1 MNERENERERDLEW
15 GEITSKKATG
25 KALLLCALSLV
36 SVREKKERERERERG
51 GRTALFSRR
60 TLFARREWRTAD
72 KRHRRRHH
80 KQPEIV
86 DRLFPRIEPKEGEI
100 DQKLKRTELFRGDG
114 PVAVFIEQSERFFE
128 FGDLLVR
135 EFSRHD
141 AVVVFLCCVCFTRAL
156 LSRATKRVKS
166 WFKIRSFQTRNSPL
180 TKRRR
185 ESEKNKKASGALNR
199 HVKKYQQS
207 TEKLGF
213 VCLFLLSLSLI
224 LRERVGM
231 FLDKYYN
238 CL

>member
-1 MNERENERERDLEW
+1 M
-15 GEITSKKATG
+15 
-25 KALLLCALSLV
+25 CSLFRSFV
-36 SVREKKERERERERG
+36 SVREKKEREREEEELLRFRV
-51 GRTALFSRR
+51 GRSLRDESGAQLPSSSSSETTRLLTAFFQKNR
-60 TLFARREWRTAD
+60 AR
-72 KRHRRRHH
+72 
-80 KQPEIV
+80 
-86 DRLFPRIEPKEGEI
+86 KEGKI

-141 AVVVFLCCVCFTRAL
+141 VVVVFLFCVCFTRAL

-224 LRERVGM
+224 LRERVDM

>member
-1 MNERENERERDLEW
+1 M
-15 GEITSKKATG
+15 
-25 KALLLCALSLV
+25 LSL
-36 SVREKKERERERERG
+36 SFPFAKKRSARERERERE

-141 AVVVFLCCVCFTRAL
+141 VVVVVFLCCVCFTRAL

-185 ESEKNKKASGALNR
+185 ESEKSKKASGALNR